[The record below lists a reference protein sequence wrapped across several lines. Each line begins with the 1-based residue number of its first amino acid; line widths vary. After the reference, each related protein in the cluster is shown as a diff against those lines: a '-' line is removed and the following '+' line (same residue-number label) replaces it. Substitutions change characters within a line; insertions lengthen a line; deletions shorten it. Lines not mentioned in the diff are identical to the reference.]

1 MEQSLSISAQRKVAQ
16 LSPYGAT
23 DLQKLHNSVRAFFFF
38 FFHLSDLYEEPN

>member
-1 MEQSLSISAQRKVAQ
+1 MEQILSISAQRKVAQ

-23 DLQKLHNSVRAFFFF
+23 DLRKLHNSVRAF